1 MEGNEK
7 EEKNN
12 NEKVDH
18 EQKEINDENDKNNKK
33 EETEENK
40 DINQDNKKVENSSN
54 SNITDLSASCQ
65 IINDELTQYDMSF
78 KLIVIGDSFVGKSC
92 ITTNATK
99 NIFENYY
106 SATVGFEFF
115 TILYRIN
122 SQNIRLQIWDTCGQ
136 EVYRSLIT
144 NFYRNASLA
153 LMVYAINS
161 KESFLNINKWLKEV
175 KINSN
180 PDIKI
185 ILIGNKSDL
194 DNERQVSYEEA
205 KKFKEENQISYFEE
219 TSAKT
224 GLNAKKVFE
233 EAAKILYDDH
243 KSYIMKS
250 KNKGEI
256 NDIIEDEE
264 IPVKLNKPTKKR
276 NGGCC

>member
-1 MEGNEK
+1 MSLI
-7 EEKNN
+7 N
-12 NEKVDH
+12 NE
-18 EQKEINDENDKNNKK
+18 
-33 EETEENK
+33 
-40 DINQDNKKVENSSN
+40 DIGK
-54 SNITDLSASCQ
+54 
-65 IINDELTQYDMSF
+65 YDYSY
-78 KLIVIGDSFVGKSC
+78 KIIVIGDSGVGKSC
-92 ITTNATK
+92 LTNRASK
-99 NIFENYY
+99 ERFSSDY
-106 SATVGFEFF
+106 SPTLGFEFRTF
-115 TILYRIN
+115 STNVENKIVK
-122 SQNIRLQIWDTCGQ
+122 LQIWDTCGQ

-144 NFYRNASLA
+144 NFYRNSHLAMLVYSIDSKNSFVSL
-153 LMVYAINS
+153 NQ
-161 KESFLNINKWLKEV
+161 WLKEV

-256 NDIIEDEE
+256 NDIIEDKE